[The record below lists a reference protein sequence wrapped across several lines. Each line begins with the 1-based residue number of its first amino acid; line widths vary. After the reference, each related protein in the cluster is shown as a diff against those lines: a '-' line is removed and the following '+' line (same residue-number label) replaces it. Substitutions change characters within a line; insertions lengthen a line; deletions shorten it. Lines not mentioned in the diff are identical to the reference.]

1 MAGTTKRSKTARASR
16 ESLPKQQNR
25 LTIQRVSPARM
36 REALAIL
43 GVEGEAVMRPSGR
56 FVLLEMA
63 RERGEDRIRRVFKP
77 SSESPAKPPGGAA
90 RRAEII
96 AHATEALDG
105 QANAMQWLQQPNRSL
120 AGRTPLE
127 VLTEDAPE
135 AAERVDELLYGI
147 EYGMFA

>member
-1 MAGTTKRSKTARASR
+1 
-16 ESLPKQQNR
+16 
-25 LTIQRVSPARM
+25 M
-36 REALAIL
+36 REALAVL
-43 GVEGEAVMRPSGR
+43 GLEGEVARRPGGR
-56 FVLLEMA
+56 FVLLELV
-63 RERGEDRIRRVFKP
+63 REKGKDRIRRVFKP
-77 SSESPAKPPGGAA
+77 SSLSGAEAPGGAA

-105 QANAMQWLQQPNRSL
+105 QANAMQWLQQANRSL

>member
-1 MAGTTKRSKTARASR
+1 
-16 ESLPKQQNR
+16 
-25 LTIQRVSPARM
+25 M

-43 GVEGEAVMRPSGR
+43 GVEGDAVARPAGR
-56 FVLLEMA
+56 FVLLEVA
-63 RERGEDRIRRVFKP
+63 RERGADRILRVFKP
-77 SSESPAKPPGGAA
+77 SSAPTAEAPDVAA

-105 QANAMQWLQQPNRSL
+105 QANAMQWLQHANSSL